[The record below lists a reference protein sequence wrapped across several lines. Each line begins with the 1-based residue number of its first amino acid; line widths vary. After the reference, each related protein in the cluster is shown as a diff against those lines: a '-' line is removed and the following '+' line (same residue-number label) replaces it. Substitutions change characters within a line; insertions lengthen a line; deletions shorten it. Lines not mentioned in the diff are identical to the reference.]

1 MVVNCLIRRRLKAP
15 RAGRPGPT
23 MGTPMVILASDMAP
37 PAPASRTIL
46 QPKRV
51 SWRCFY
57 ACFARSLRSATSAYK
72 GPAIDLI
79 QGADHRPLRYQVV
92 PAILGNWGRQL
103 SGCASRGETS
113 ARSPA
118 QQVSADQ
125 RRTSSTIITM
135 TAMRTIVP
143 MPIYTTGSPSFE
155 SPGFRV
161 SVSEIDRTGQRH
173 GCRGSPGSHAFS
185 VRWWRSA
192 SVSGYYRA
200 VTS

>member
-1 MVVNCLIRRRLKAP
+1 MSSTEGRRLMVVNCLIRRRLKAP

-79 QGADHRPLRYQVV
+79 QGADDRPLRYQVV

-143 MPIYTTGSPSFE
+143 MPIYTTGSLPLNHRDSAFPCRKLTG
-155 SPGFRV
+155 PGNGTV
-161 SVSEIDRTGQRH
+161 AGDH
-173 GCRGSPGSHAFS
+173 LAPMLL
-185 VRWWRSA
+185 
-192 SVSGYYRA
+192 VSGGGDQQA
-200 VTS
+200 